1 MLEIVQSG
9 GWLMVPILL
18 CSIVAAA
25 ICVERLWTLQRSR
38 IVPKNLV
45 AQIWSA
51 VKTEELDTQKLREL
65 RTSSPLGQVLAAGVA
80 NAKRGRDVMKEAME
94 ESASQVSHDMERY
107 LTSLGIIASIS
118 PLLGLLGT
126 VVGMIKVFTALML
139 EGAGNANVLAG
150 GISQALITT
159 AAGLSVAIPGAH
171 VSPLLPPQDRRA
183 GGHHGAGGRQ
193 AGRNSPGRP
202 GRRAEA
208 VKFSR
213 RGRHEASVE
222 LTPLIDV
229 VFLLLIFFM
238 VSTTFIRETQLKIDL
253 PEAAGELQEIEEEVI
268 EITVDRLGDYAVNDR
283 LLVNSEL
290 HTLVRALE
298 QLVEGG
304 VSPGSRLIITAD
316 ANAAHQSVVRAM
328 DAAGKVGL
336 TRISITTQQPAEE

>member
-51 VKTEELDTQKLREL
+51 VKTEDLDSQKLREL
-65 RTSSPLGQVLAAGVA
+65 RSSSPLGQVLAAGVA
-80 NAKRGRDVMKEAME
+80 NSKRGRDVMKEAME
-94 ESASQVSHDMERY
+94 EAASQVSHDMERY

-159 AAGLSVAIPGAH
+159 AAGLSVAIPALIFH
-171 VSPLLPPQDRRA
+171 RFFLRRIDELVVTMEQEA
-183 GGHHGAGGRQ
+183 GKLVEILQGD
-193 AGRNSPGRP
+193 
-202 GRRAEA
+202 RAE
-208 VKFSR
+208 
-213 RGRHEASVE
+213 E
-222 LTPLIDV
+222 P
-229 VFLLLIFFM
+229 
-238 VSTTFIRETQLKIDL
+238 
-253 PEAAGELQEIEEEVI
+253 
-268 EITVDRLGDYAVNDR
+268 RL
-283 LLVNSEL
+283 
-290 HTLVRALE
+290 
-298 QLVEGG
+298 
-304 VSPGSRLIITAD
+304 
-316 ANAAHQSVVRAM
+316 
-328 DAAGKVGL
+328 
-336 TRISITTQQPAEE
+336 

>member
-51 VKTEELDTQKLREL
+51 VKTEDLDSQKLREL

-80 NAKRGRDVMKEAME
+80 NAKRGRDIMKEAME
-94 ESASQVSHDMERY
+94 EAASQVSHDMERY

-159 AAGLSVAIPGAH
+159 AAGLSVAIPALMFH
-171 VSPLLPPQDRRA
+171 RFFLRRIDELVVTMEQEA
-183 GGHHGAGGRQ
+183 SKLVEIFQGD
-193 AGRNSPGRP
+193 
-202 GRRAEA
+202 RAE
-208 VKFSR
+208 
-213 RGRHEASVE
+213 E
-222 LTPLIDV
+222 P
-229 VFLLLIFFM
+229 
-238 VSTTFIRETQLKIDL
+238 
-253 PEAAGELQEIEEEVI
+253 
-268 EITVDRLGDYAVNDR
+268 RL
-283 LLVNSEL
+283 
-290 HTLVRALE
+290 
-298 QLVEGG
+298 
-304 VSPGSRLIITAD
+304 
-316 ANAAHQSVVRAM
+316 
-328 DAAGKVGL
+328 
-336 TRISITTQQPAEE
+336 